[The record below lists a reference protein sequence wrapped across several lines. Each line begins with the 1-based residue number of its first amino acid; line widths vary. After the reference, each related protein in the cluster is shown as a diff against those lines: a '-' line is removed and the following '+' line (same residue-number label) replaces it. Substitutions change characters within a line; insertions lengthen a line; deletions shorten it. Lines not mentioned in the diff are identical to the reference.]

1 MALHKPESCR
11 RKEARMFCPE
21 CGGEYR
27 EGFLECADCG
37 VPLVAKLPEPE
48 EVPDEKLVTLLRT
61 GDVNELAFAEAVL
74 TDADIPFV
82 KKGEGVQDLFALGRV
97 GMGFNPI
104 TGPILL
110 LVPEE
115 HAEEAA
121 RLLAESEQA
130 ELDGMEELDEE
141 DQYDDEEE

>member
-1 MALHKPESCR
+1 
-11 RKEARMFCPE
+11 MFCPE

-37 VPLVAKLPEPE
+37 VPLVEKLPERE
-48 EVPDEKLVTLLRT
+48 EVPDRKLVTVVRT
-61 GDVNELAFAEAVL
+61 GDINEIAFAESVL
-74 TDADIPFV
+74 REANIPFA
-82 KKGEGVQDLFALGRV
+82 KEGEGLQDIIALGRM
-97 GMGFNPI
+97 GLGFNPVI
-104 TGPILL
+104 GPILL

-130 ELDGMEELDEE
+130 ELEGVEELDES
-141 DQYDDEEE
+141 DQYDDEE